1 MRRKQIVIM
10 GVSGICLLALAASL
24 ALPRLLVQQATEA
37 PSINETGTF
46 VTRQS
51 ESVDLNQKLQQS
63 LLAAGV
69 AVQSDPPTESEPPAD
84 SPEELPATAANEAVQ
99 TENAPVDT
107 RPEEEVVWRSPPRQP
122 AADTLEVNASLENR
136 EAVMPTETPPSRP
149 PQARRSA
156 TPAAASQP
164 AKQASQ
170 PQAFEVSM
178 SENDISNMVYGQL
191 QRGIDPRY
199 RQALQGVSTRI
210 QQGKAR
216 VTVALLPKHL
226 PEGFLKNL
234 PGVTPS
240 TPTVYLGGEM
250 SLYQQGSR
258 VVADVHHISL
268 GNFKVPMP
276 FIQSAVRS
284 QVEAYSQQML
294 RLPDGRQAE
303 LYSVAL
309 EQGALT
315 LTGIVN

>member
-1 MRRKQIVIM
+1 MPRKKIIIM
-10 GVSGICLLALAASL
+10 GVSGVCLLTLAAGL
-24 ALPRLLVQQATEA
+24 ALPRLLVQKATEA
-37 PSINETGTF
+37 PSISETGTF

-69 AVQSDPPTESEPPAD
+69 AVQSDPPVEDETPAD
-84 SPEELPATAANEAVQ
+84 SGVTTLSETPV
-99 TENAPVDT
+99 TENPPDAAS
-107 RPEEEVVWRSPPRQP
+107 PEEEVVWRSPPRQP
-122 AADTLEVNASLENR
+122 DTAASQSQGNQDLENS
-136 EAVMPTETPPSRP
+136 ETMMPTEAPPSRP
-149 PQARRSA
+149 PQARRSSPP
-156 TPAAASQP
+156 PASARP
-164 AKQASQ
+164 AVQQAPQ

-178 SENDISNMVYGQL
+178 SENDISNLVYGQL

>member
-1 MRRKQIVIM
+1 MRRKHIII
-10 GVSGICLLALAASL
+10 GLSGICLLGLGAGLMV
-24 ALPRLLVQQATEA
+24 PRLLVQEATQA
-37 PSINETGTF
+37 PSTSEAGTF
-46 VTRQS
+46 VTRPADAPI
-51 ESVDLNQKLQQS
+51 DLNQKLQES

-69 AVQSDPPTESEPPAD
+69 PVKTAPPAEPPENPSENENPGEDPGTDTRAPAPPAD
-84 SPEELPATAANEAVQ
+84 
-99 TENAPVDT
+99 
-107 RPEEEVVWRSPPRQP
+107 EVIWRSPPRQQPAGDSPP
-122 AADTLEVNASLENR
+122 AAP
-136 EAVMPTETPPSRP
+136 EAAGQPDSVTPTEAPASRP
-149 PQARRSA
+149 PQARRTA
-156 TPAAASQP
+156 APPAASQRQP
-164 AKQASQ
+164 EQAATE

-178 SENDISNMVYGQL
+178 SENDISSLVYGQL

-226 PEGFLKNL
+226 PPAFLKNL

-250 SLYQQGSR
+250 SLHQQGSR
-258 VVADVHHISL
+258 VVADIHHISL

-309 EQGALT
+309 DQGALT
-315 LTGIVN
+315 LTGMVN